1 MAGISMKYQKI
12 SKILRKNG
20 FRRVRTKGDHVIFKR
35 EAGETLYIPYVDCN
49 ELLLEKIFK
58 QFDIKY

>member
-12 SKILRKNG
+12 SKVLRKNE
-20 FRRVRTKGDHVIFKR
+20 FRRVRTKGDHVLFKR
-35 EAGETLYIPYVDCN
+35 NAGETICIPYVDCN
-49 ELLLEKIFK
+49 ELILERYFK